1 MATLN
6 LRIKQLRNERD
17 ITLDELAK
25 ILGTTKATLSRY
37 ENNLRT
43 PNAEFIE
50 QLASFFDVSTD
61 YLLGKS
67 DIKNPEKFYKNITI
81 INQNN
86 LIKIPILGV
95 IKAGE
100 PIFAEQNIIGYEY
113 VDKKDI
119 SDGDYFYLIVKGD
132 SMNKSRIEDGDMV
145 LVRSQNDVNDGDIA
159 IVLINGCEA
168 TLKRVY
174 KTKDALILQPDS
186 TNPKHKPIILNSAN
200 SLPSDVKILGKVIH
214 AKIKF

>member
-113 VDKKDI
+113 VDKKVMGI
-119 SDGDYFYLIVKGD
+119 
-132 SMNKSRIEDGDMV
+132 
-145 LVRSQNDVNDGDIA
+145 
-159 IVLINGCEA
+159 
-168 TLKRVY
+168 T
-174 KTKDALILQPDS
+174 S
-186 TNPKHKPIILNSAN
+186 T
-200 SLPSDVKILGKVIH
+200 
-214 AKIKF
+214 